1 MNSGGYIPRHKV
13 SRYISSA
20 VHQPWKGSSCF
31 SINQISWIKI
41 KTELFVIKRRH
52 LGRICLHL
60 NGQCFGI
67 TFYDFVTNS
76 VITDKLNLVSFW
88 VFLLVQ
94 LLHLPLSSFDSFQN
108 EKPYDF
114 ESCPKTVNIQGYSKL
129 QEPIRMRENCHVNP
143 LIWWILII
151 DIFRRKLMLV
161 TLGTNIQHQVLILIL
176 YSDRPL

>member
-76 VITDKLNLVSFW
+76 VIIDKLNFVSFL

-94 LLHLPLSSFDSFQN
+94 LLHLPLKFHLSTLFKMRSRMILN
-108 EKPYDF
+108 PV
-114 ESCPKTVNIQGYSKL
+114 PKQWKSKDIPSYRS
-129 QEPIRMRENCHVNP
+129 QSECVKIAM
-143 LIWWILII
+143 LIHW
-151 DIFRRKLMLV
+151 F
-161 TLGTNIQHQVLILIL
+161 GE
-176 YSDRPL
+176 Y